1 MNLMMLSQQETLA
14 LGLVFRG
21 EDKFSEAVRERIKEA
36 ESIDWEATGVGFCST
51 IKLKS
56 PLAELPDIRMWEF
69 NFSHPDFP
77 HGGSFMCTVV
87 SESELELEAV
97 TLGGADWPN
106 PTDPA
111 LFKELS

>member
-1 MNLMMLSQQETLA
+1 MLRQQETLA
-14 LGLVFRG
+14 LELIFRG
-21 EDKFSEAVRERIKEA
+21 EDKLSKAVRARINEA
-36 ESIDWEATGVGFCST
+36 ESIDWEATGVGFYST

-56 PLAELPDIRMWEF
+56 PLAEVPDIRMWEYNF
-69 NFSHPDFP
+69 NHPDFP

-106 PTDPA
+106 PTDPT